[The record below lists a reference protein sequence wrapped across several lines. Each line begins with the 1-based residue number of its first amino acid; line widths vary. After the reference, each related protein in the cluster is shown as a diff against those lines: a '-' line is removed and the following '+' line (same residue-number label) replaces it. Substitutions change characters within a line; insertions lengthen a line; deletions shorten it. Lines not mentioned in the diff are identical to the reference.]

1 MIRADQGDI
10 VKVQYTGRLSDGT
23 VFDASPPERPLQF
36 IIGRGE
42 VIPGFDQA
50 IIGMYQGGRKT
61 LTLAP
66 EQAYGA
72 HRAELVEDVQRSV
85 LPENLPLEV
94 GRQLEVTSAEGH
106 RFVVLVTAVAEDSVT
121 LDANHP
127 LAGRELTFD
136 IELLGVEKVKAE
148 LPGF

>member
-10 VKVQYTGRLSDGT
+10 VKVQYTGRLGDGT

-42 VIPGFDQA
+42 VISGFDQA

-61 LTLAP
+61 VTIAP

-72 HRAELVEDVQRSV
+72 HRADLVEEVKRSL
-85 LPENLPLEV
+85 LPDNLPLEV
-94 GRQLEVTSAEGH
+94 GRQLEVTSAEGN
-106 RFVVLVTAVAEDSVT
+106 RFVVLVTALGEDSVT

-127 LAGRELTFD
+127 LAGRELVFD

>member
-10 VKVQYTGRLSDGT
+10 VKVNYTGRLGDGT

-61 LTLAP
+61 VSIAP

-72 HRAELVEDVQRSV
+72 HRAELVEAVQRSV
-85 LPENLPLEV
+85 LPDNLPLEV
-94 GRQLEVTSAEGH
+94 GRQLEVTSAEGK
-106 RFVVLVTAVAEDSVT
+106 RFVVLVTALAEDSVT

-136 IELLGVEKVKAE
+136 IELLSVEKVKAE

>member
-10 VKVQYTGRLSDGT
+10 VKVQYTGRLGDGT

-42 VIPGFDQA
+42 VISGFDQA
-50 IIGMYQGGRKT
+50 IVGMYQGGRKT
-61 LTLAP
+61 VTIAP

-72 HRAELVEDVQRSV
+72 HRADLVEEVKRSL
-85 LPENLPLEV
+85 LPDNLPLEV
-94 GRQLEVTSAEGH
+94 GRQLEVTSAEGN
-106 RFVVLVTAVAEDSVT
+106 RFVVLVTALGEDSVT

-127 LAGRELTFD
+127 LAGRELVFD